1 MNNEQYDEFVKLAE
15 EQKQIAKDLVQAAEE
30 LDEYMSYYRATGIA
44 KPFAGMFY
52 SDKEKDN
59 LHTLGV
65 YFSEEICKLHQA
77 TKEMN
82 DAYLKIRLDIPD
94 LHQSE
99 LKVLRNKALD
109 LQKEIAS
116 QEALLRLDKKQQQQQ
131 VILSILFFISLG
143 GIGVY
148 WGSVVICLA
157 VLSLFLLYGSW
168 VVKEIYSPE
177 KKQSL
182 RDLEQSKVE
191 LQNNLGRQA
200 ELSLEMYQCY
210 PQS

>member
-1 MNNEQYDEFVKLAE
+1 MNNEQYDNFVKLAE
-15 EQKQIAKDLVQAAEE
+15 EQKRIGKDLVQAAEE
-30 LDEYMSYYRATGIA
+30 LDGYMSYYRATGIA

-52 SDKEKDN
+52 SDKDKDN
-59 LHTLGV
+59 LHVIGV
-65 YFSEEICKLHQA
+65 YFSKEIDKLHQA

-82 DAYLKIRLDIPD
+82 EAYLKIRLDIPE

-99 LKVLRNKALD
+99 LKSLRAKALT

-116 QEALLRLDKKQQQQQ
+116 QEALLQLDKKQQQQQ
-131 VILSILFFISLG
+131 VVLSTLFFISLG

-157 VLSLFLLYGSW
+157 VVSLFLLYGSW

-177 KKQSL
+177 KKQCL
-182 RDLEQSKVE
+182 RDLEQSRIE

-200 ELSLEMYQCY
+200 ELSLEMY
-210 PQS
+210 

>member
-1 MNNEQYDEFVKLAE
+1 MNNEQYDKFVELAE
-15 EQKQIAKDLVQAAEE
+15 EQKRIGKDLVQAAEE
-30 LDEYMSYYRATGIA
+30 LDGYMSYYRATGIA
-44 KPFAGMFY
+44 KSFAGMFC
-52 SDKEKDN
+52 SDEEKDN
-59 LHTLGV
+59 LHVVGV
-65 YFSEEICKLHQA
+65 YFSDKIDKLHQA

-82 DAYLKIRLDIPD
+82 DAYLKIRLDIPE

-99 LKVLRNKALD
+99 LKSLRAKALT

-116 QEALLRLDKKQQQQQ
+116 QEALLQLDKKQQQQQ
-131 VILSILFFISLG
+131 VVLSALFFISLG
-143 GIGVY
+143 AIGVY

-177 KKQSL
+177 RKQSL

-191 LQNNLGRQA
+191 LQNNIGRQA
-200 ELSLEMYQCY
+200 ELSLEMYQ
-210 PQS
+210 

>member
-1 MNNEQYDEFVKLAE
+1 MNNEQYDKFVKLAE
-15 EQKQIAKDLVQAAEE
+15 EQKRIGKDLVQVAEE
-30 LDEYMSYYRATGIA
+30 LDEYMSYYRATGIG
-44 KPFAGMFY
+44 KSFTGMFY
-52 SDKEKDN
+52 SEREKDN
-59 LHTLGV
+59 LRALGS
-65 YFSEEICKLHQA
+65 YFSDEINKLHKA
-77 TKEMN
+77 TEEMN
-82 DAYLKIRLDIPD
+82 DAYLKIRLDIPE

-99 LKVLRNKALD
+99 LKSLRAKALT

-116 QEALLRLDKKQQQQQ
+116 QEALLQLDKKQQQQQ
-131 VILSILFFISLG
+131 IVLSTLFFISLG

-168 VVKEIYSPE
+168 VMKEIYSPE

-182 RDLEQSKVE
+182 RDLEQSRVE

-200 ELSLEMYQCY
+200 ELSLEMYQ
-210 PQS
+210 

>member
-1 MNNEQYDEFVKLAE
+1 MNNEQYDKFVELAE
-15 EQKQIAKDLVQAAEE
+15 EQKRIGKDLVQAAEK
-30 LDEYMSYYRATGIA
+30 LDEYMSYYQATGIA

-116 QEALLRLDKKQQQQQ
+116 QEALLRLDKKTTATTGYFKHF
-131 VILSILFFISLG
+131 VFHLAWWYWCVLGFGSYLSRCTESISALRFLG
-143 GIGVY
+143 GEGD
-148 WGSVVICLA
+148 
-157 VLSLFLLYGSW
+157 LFSREEAKPTRLRA
-168 VVKEIYSPE
+168 
-177 KKQSL
+177 KQG
-182 RDLEQSKVE
+182 RVTEQPRSAS
-191 LQNNLGRQA
+191 RA
-200 ELSLEMYQCY
+200 
-210 PQS
+210 

>member
-1 MNNEQYDEFVKLAE
+1 MNDEQYNKFVELAE
-15 EQKQIAKDLVQAAEE
+15 EQKRLTQELNEEAKNLEE
-30 LDEYMSYYRATGIA
+30 FMRYYRAQGPGKA
-44 KPFAGMFY
+44 LVGMFY
-52 SDKEKDN
+52 SEAEKESLLELGSHFGLEIDKLAELTN
-59 LHTLGV
+59 V
-65 YFSEEICKLHQA
+65 MYEAYMKL
-77 TKEMN
+77 
-82 DAYLKIRLDIPD
+82 RLDIPD

-99 LKVLRNKALD
+99 LKALRNKALD
-109 LQKEIAS
+109 LQKEIAA
-116 QEALLRLDKKQQQQQ
+116 QEALLQLDKKQQHQQ
-131 VILSILFFISLG
+131 VVLSTLFFISLG
-143 GIGVY
+143 AIGVY

-200 ELSLEMYQCY
+200 ELSLEMYQ
-210 PQS
+210 